1 MTACALAVTLD
12 VYREGFHC
20 SQKYPIII
28 SKAHYF
34 ITWQLTWQDV
44 ELPCLVWMYVSSSG
58 YNYYKATPNWCYVS
72 RTFNPLKMMNII
84 IKPQT
89 ESQHTTKSHFS
100 KTLQRF
106 ARSRGYSDLWPGPL
120 IGLFF
125 WHSAKIWP
133 RKSVKP
139 KINLV
144 WPNHQSH
151 RAGMINPIGT
161 DHWLSHAFEVC
172 KLFFTVIFWVSCFVV
187 SWRESQWC
195 ADNTF
200 YKSVCMMASF

>member
-1 MTACALAVTLD
+1 MLVPLA
-12 VYREGFHC
+12 
-20 SQKYPIII
+20 III
-28 SKAHYF
+28 IRPHQ
-34 ITWQLTWQDV
+34 IDV
-44 ELPCLVWMYVSSSG
+44 MFYGLLIPQKRKKL
-58 YNYYKATPNWCYVS
+58 
-72 RTFNPLKMMNII
+72 MNII

-89 ESQHTTKSHFS
+89 ESQHTTKNHFS
-100 KTLQRF
+100 KTLQCF

-125 WHSAKIWP
+125 GILQKYDPENPW
-133 RKSVKP
+133 
-139 KINLV
+139 NLMV

-187 SWRESQWC
+187 SWRETQWC
-195 ADNTF
+195 ADNTS
-200 YKSVCMMASF
+200 YKSVCMMTSF